1 DYNELVRAATLSS
14 AAYDGCQ
21 IQAFDVNITQQLYDV
36 ASDTQGYIGFS
47 PSEQRIS
54 VVLRGST
61 TPQDFAN
68 DMDTAPVTPVLS
80 GVNFPPGTQ
89 VMNGVYTPWL
99 SVHNQTIAEVRRL
112 IGLYPNYTLEST
124 GHSLGGALTYLSYI
138 SLAQNFPGKNI
149 TSNALAAFAIGND
162 IFANFGS
169 SQQGELRR
177 GNNVDDGVPN
187 TYPQFT
193 HYGIEFYGNGTLAST
208 VQCEGETDSQC
219 SAGNGLT
226 YITPGHF
233 FSFGIELGTTG
244 CGGGIPSVPTK

>member
-1 DYNELVRAATLSS
+1 MLASAYDYNELVRAATLSS

-21 IQAFDVNITQQLYDV
+21 IQAFDVNITQQVYDV
-36 ASDTQGYIGFS
+36 GTDTQGYIGF
-47 PSEQRIS
+47 
-54 VVLRGST
+54 T
-61 TPQDFAN
+61 QDFAN
-68 DMDTAPVTPVLS
+68 DMDTTPITPVLS

-89 VMNGVYTPWL
+89 VMNGVYLPW
-99 SVHNQTIAEVRRL
+99 S
-112 IGLYPNYTLEST
+112 S
-124 GHSLGGALTYLSYI
+124 LSYI
-138 SLAQNFPGKNI
+138 SLAQNFPEKNI

-162 IFANFGS
+162 VFANFGS

-177 GNNVDDGVPN
+177 GNNVADGVPN

-208 VQCEGETDSQC
+208 VQCEGETDPQC

-233 FSFGIELGTTG
+233 FSYGIELGTTG